1 MLCCK
6 WGPRA
11 RVRRVQLA
19 CEQRAALKRLHS
31 REAPCL
37 KRGCF
42 GLWRLQTAARSR
54 CEPRGPAVLA
64 AKGRWPHAPP
74 RPARRAGCRG
84 APGHPAPG
92 RFRGPARRRCPLC
105 REGSG
110 NFCGSLTPRHCS
122 CRVGFLVRAQERRED
137 ARPRRSWAGDGG
149 GIAPRG
155 GRAAGRRDRP
165 PRPRLSAPSGFH
177 PAMDLLSS
185 TPDDCADAPVRK

>member
-1 MLCCK
+1 MSQTGLL
-6 WGPRA
+6 WSLAAPDSRA
-11 RVRRVQLA
+11 QPL
-19 CEQRAALKRLHS
+19 RAAGAGSARRKGQV
-31 REAPCL
+31 AACA
-37 KRGCF
+37 
-42 GLWRLQTAARSR
+42 TAA
-54 CEPRGPAVLA
+54 GA
-64 AKGRWPHAPP
+64 A
-74 RPARRAGCRG
+74 AGCRG